1 MGEWERMKLTSPH
14 KQTENTSTC
23 RGEILPE
30 NYLEKDSCPTEAV
43 RKIHVE
49 TGRKEERGSDQDLC
63 PLRRHRRG
71 GGSQGRASSWGVNG
85 PATGWAKPP

>member
-1 MGEWERMKLTSPH
+1 MKLTSPH
-14 KQTENTSTC
+14 KQTENTPTC

-49 TGRKEERGSDQDLC
+49 TGQKEERGSDQDLC

-71 GGSQGRASSWGVNG
+71 GGSQGRASSWE
-85 PATGWAKPP
+85 